1 MEKKN
6 FSQELQRLITFME
19 TDMLNDMPTAS
30 YTLEYFILAILQ
42 QRDSFIYR
50 RLDDNLTTMTMD
62 TLFNAY
68 YQLVQQKRVNGVR
81 PQREVKYD
89 ALFNTILAEADDERR
104 KMGDKKITSEHVFL
118 AILNNK
124 SNDNKVKKIFNKAGV
139 EYNILLSKI
148 NANRNTTEPLF
159 DEPDIPDLTKQKDA
173 PHISIDLGNG
183 TSTPATITFINNT
196 PPQTDDGR
204 RKGKTPV
211 DLFCINV
218 NRLAEEGKID
228 RLVGREKEIENI
240 IRVMG
245 RRKKNNVIL
254 VGDGGAGK
262 TCIAEGLAFLILD
275 GSAPNILADKTIVE
289 LDMTSLIAGT
299 TLRGM
304 FEERVKK
311 LLDEIKNNKKYILL
325 IDNISAVLDSRS
337 GENEFDIASMLS
349 HSMENGDLQVIGTT
363 DFKGYRN
370 TFDKNPSLARKFQKI
385 VIEPPTKAESIEII
399 NTIKT
404 SYEKYHH
411 VIYSPEAIDACVEL
425 SQKYITE
432 RNLPDSAIDILDEVG
447 SSVNIKT
454 HNSKEITDFRIEIT
468 NLRNQIAE
476 LKKADRY
483 DEADNLSKEE
493 KKISLKL
500 TQALKTL
507 EENIKKNGAP
517 VITTD
522 MITEVISNKTGIP
535 ISKLTVDDK
544 RHISSMNERI
554 KDDVIG
560 QDEAI
565 DAICRAI
572 KRNRIGLKNGKT
584 YGSFLLIG
592 KSGVG
597 KTLLAKKLAKELF
610 GDEDAMIRFDMSEY
624 SDKTSVNKLIGASAG
639 YVGYDEGGVM
649 TEQVKNK
656 KHCVILLDEIEK
668 ADNDVYNLFLQVFD
682 EGFLTDNTGQKVDFK
697 NTIIILTSNIG
708 TKAAATMGKGIG
720 FSDDDNSYSKTILNK
735 ELKKKFPPEFLNRL
749 DDIIYFNDLTE
760 ENLLKIIDL
769 EMKKLQKRA
778 EDVGLTVTYD
788 ENALKH
794 ILNKIKPNKEFGAR
808 PILRAIE
815 KEYEDK
821 ITDMVLSEDYSEHNF
836 VITVS
841 NNEVSIL

>member
-6 FSQELQRLITFME
+6 YSQELQRLITFME
-19 TDMLNDMPTAS
+19 TDMTNEMPTVS

-42 QRDSFIYR
+42 QRDSFIYK

-81 PQREVKYD
+81 PQREIKYD
-89 ALFNTILAEADDERR
+89 PLFTAVLEEADGERR

-124 SNDNKVKKIFNKAGV
+124 SADNKVKKIFNKAGV

-148 NANRNTTEPLF
+148 NASKNLLETPTEDTDKPE
-159 DEPDIPDLTKQKDA
+159 EPQQPNNI
-173 PHISIDLGNG
+173 IMGVDLGTG
-183 TSTPATITFINNT
+183 SSKTAMITFINGT
-196 PPQTDDGR
+196 PPMPDDGR

-211 DLFCINV
+211 DTYCINV
-218 NRLAEEGKID
+218 NHLAEQGKID
-228 RLVGREKEIENI
+228 RLVGREKEIESI
-240 IRVMG
+240 VRVMG

-254 VGDGGAGK
+254 VGEGGAGK

-370 TFDKNPSLARKFQKI
+370 TFDKNPSLGRKFQKI
-385 VIEPPTKAESIEII
+385 VIDPPTKEESIEII

-404 SYEKYHH
+404 SYENYHN
-411 VIYSPEAIDACVEL
+411 VIYSPEAINACVEL

-432 RNLPDSAIDILDEVG
+432 RNLPDSALDILDEVG
-447 SSVNIKT
+447 SLVNIKT
-454 HNSKEITDFRIEIT
+454 HNTKEITELRIEIT
-468 NLRNQIAE
+468 NLKNKILE
-476 LKKADRY
+476 LKMADKY
-483 DEADNLSKEE
+483 DEADNLAKQE
-493 KKISLKL
+493 KKLSLKL
-500 TQALKTL
+500 NEELRKL
-507 EENIKKNGAP
+507 EDNIKKNGAP
-517 VITTD
+517 IITVD
-522 MITEVISNKTGIP
+522 VVTEVISNKTGIP

-544 RHISSMNERI
+544 RHIASINERI
-554 KDDVIG
+554 KEEVIG

-572 KRNRIGLKNGKT
+572 KRNRVGLKNGKT
-584 YGSFLLIG
+584 YGTFLCIG

-597 KTLLAKKLAKELF
+597 KTLLAKKLAKEMF

-668 ADNDVYNLFLQVFD
+668 ADADVYNLFLQVFD

-697 NTIIILTSNIG
+697 NTIIILTSNVG
-708 TKAAATMGKGIG
+708 TKAAAMGKGIG
-720 FSDDDNSYSKTILNK
+720 FGDDDNSYSKNILNK

-749 DDIIYFNDLTE
+749 DDIIYFNDLKDDD
-760 ENLLKIIDL
+760 LSAIVDL

-778 EDVGLTVTYD
+778 ESVGFTVTYD
-788 ENALKH
+788 ESALRH
-794 ILNKIKPNKEFGAR
+794 ILDIIKPDKEFGAR

-815 KEYEDK
+815 HEYEDK
-821 ITDMVLSEDYSEHNF
+821 ITDMVLSEDYTEHNF
-836 VITVS
+836 VITVK
-841 NNEVSIL
+841 NKKVSIV